1 LPRDPHDLHYSQMTE
16 EEQRRR
22 AAARVKR
29 RKKRRLQRLLLLGA
43 FALAAILLVVAAIA
57 ILRAIFGGGKQ
68 ASSSAPSSSASAS
81 VFEPVTPPSAGP
93 GVSWTVA
100 PDPSVWNLVLVN
112 NQYPLPDGFA
122 LADDQ
127 QAGITYT
134 KNGVGVTYR
143 FDARI
148 IDELN
153 AMIAECNAV
162 SGHSLEVISG
172 MRGNTTQS
180 QRYEYLVTY
189 FKGEGHSDAEAEM
202 LARQQDPPAGYSEH
216 QTGLA
221 VDFVTGTIAEP
232 GLAFAETGE
241 FAWLNDNA
249 ARFGFVLRYPSE
261 KEAITGIRVQP
272 YHWRYVGA
280 QAAATMKAE
289 GRCLEEYLAKMPD
302 AGDSASASGDALE
315 DGNDG

>member
-1 LPRDPHDLHYSQMTE
+1 MTE
-16 EEQRRR
+16 EERRRR
-22 AAARVKR
+22 AAARARR
-29 RKKRRLQRLLLLGA
+29 RKKRRLRRLLLLGA
-43 FALAAILLVVAAIA
+43 FVLAALLLVLAVV
-57 ILRAIFGGGKQ
+57 AIFRALSGGDKD
-68 ASSSAPSSSASAS
+68 ASSSERSSSPAASI
-81 VFEPVTPPSAGP
+81 FEPVAPPSAGP

-100 PDPSVWNLVLVN
+100 PDPSVWNLILVN

-122 LADDQ
+122 LTDEQ

-134 KNGVGVTYR
+134 KSGVGVTYR

-153 AMIAECNAV
+153 ALIAECNAI

-172 MRGNTTQS
+172 LRGSTTQN
-180 QRYEYLVTY
+180 QRYDYLVTY
-189 FKGEGHSDAEAEM
+189 YKGEGHSDAEAEM
-202 LARQQDPPAGYSEH
+202 LARQQDPPAGYGEH

-221 VDFVTGTIAEP
+221 VDFVTGTVAEP
-232 GLAFAETGE
+232 SLAFVETGE

-249 ARFGFVLRYPSE
+249 ARFGFILRYPSE

-272 YHWRYVGA
+272 YHWRYVGVE
-280 QAAATMKAE
+280 AATTMRTE

-302 AGDSASASGDALE
+302 TDDPAPPSGDTQDDDS
-315 DGNDG
+315 DG